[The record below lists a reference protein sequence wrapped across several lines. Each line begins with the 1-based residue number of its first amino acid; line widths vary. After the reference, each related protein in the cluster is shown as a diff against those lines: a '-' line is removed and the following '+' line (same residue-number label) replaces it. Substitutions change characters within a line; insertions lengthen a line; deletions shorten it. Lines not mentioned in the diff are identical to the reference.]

1 MKYRNIDKTNQNI
14 DNYNE
19 ILQAPVAQLDRAS
32 AF

>member
-1 MKYRNIDKTNQNI
+1 MKYRNIDKINQNI
-14 DNYNE
+14 DNCNE